1 MDRKMT
7 GVRSRRARVVAAR
20 RLSCGLTRAQCVE
33 TCTEID
39 AGREAGGCFDVRT
52 PDRGG
57 APEIHRVSTRHDKQ
71 KVLCICRHHVRRLAE
86 VLSQTLGD
94 LSDIAYLAIRCV
106 GQAFSAKPIELSKVN
121 RLVT

>member
-1 MDRKMT
+1 MDFYT
-7 GVRSRRARVVAAR
+7 FAFYTYQSSNAVFALYAVNVIYFILLYGHS
-20 RLSCGLTRAQCVE
+20 
-33 TCTEID
+33 
-39 AGREAGGCFDVRT
+39 
-52 PDRGG
+52 
-57 APEIHRVSTRHDKQ
+57 IHNADNFLRQLYDSHPHKLVLQNQQ

-106 GQAFSAKPIELSKVN
+106 GQAFSAQPIELSKVN